1 MEFSQVLF
9 VIYFDSINLSQN
21 LNYCYNTVISHLS
34 RILYNSIANKFL
46 LNKVNSKQSYSF
58 INKITDNSIFFI
70 ESLIRRDKK
79 WNLEKIIFKHNFYC
93 SQVLVK
99 EFSKAYLGS
108 LWNHV
113 RRVELTSKNWQPN
126 FSAKV
131 LPSLRLT
138 CLPTSRS
145 LLFPSKMMGT

>member
-58 INKITDNSIFFI
+58 INKITDNSIFLFNH
-70 ESLIRRDKK
+70 
-79 WNLEKIIFKHNFYC
+79 WLEETRSETWRKLFLNTTCIA
-93 SQVLVK
+93 VK
-99 EFSKAYLGS
+99 F
-108 LWNHV
+108 
-113 RRVELTSKNWQPN
+113 
-126 FSAKV
+126 
-131 LPSLRLT
+131 
-138 CLPTSRS
+138 
-145 LLFPSKMMGT
+145 